1 MGDIHGCST
10 SILSFPVA
18 SFLLKVLIS
27 GNFSLTAG
35 AFDQISS
42 MLVRAKESQSV
53 VQQNSLKPIV
63 QKQHNGQSKGFYEV
77 YSISKEVHVHNILTV
92 SVGKCL
98 EGDKIFVHL
107 DTDLPEDVVVH

>member
-63 QKQHNGQSKGFYEV
+63 QKRHNGQSSQKKFMFTTF
-77 YSISKEVHVHNILTV
+77 LLFL
-92 SVGKCL
+92 L
-98 EGDKIFVHL
+98 ENALRVIKFLCI
-107 DTDLPEDVVVH
+107 